1 MSDRYIR
8 YYDSNSGST
17 TTGTFNFDKSKKY
30 KLNKTSG
37 SIEEVTALTPL
48 AADEISIPGSK
59 SSLRRIG
66 DLERNITILASKAG
80 ISGATNSDTD
90 TVLKT
95 SAQALSTASNALTSS
110 NATITLA
117 RGDGT
122 TDVVTV
128 NNVANASAATTA
140 TKWATARTLT
150 LAGDASGSVSIDG
163 SANVSLTMT
172 VANDSHTHAFVN
184 LTSKPTTLAGYGITD
199 AYTST
204 NVDASIATAISN
216 LVNSAPGTLD
226 TLNELAAAL
235 GDDPNF
241 ATTVTNSIAT
251 KLNTSSYTAA
261 DVLTKIKTVDGA
273 ASGLDADLLD
283 GNHASAFALASHTHD
298 YVPER
303 SRSDWNDST
312 VINDV
317 IGRMAWKHHGN
328 NHTIFDASNS
338 TSPTGVAKNNT
349 NPDVPWAAT
358 YPTLMGYN
366 GTNTYGVRVDIARK
380 AELLGGL
387 AATQFLRSDVAS
399 TSTSTVNA
407 ATFNA
412 TSTAGGGF
420 QGIDADTAT
429 APSFTWTADLNT
441 GIYRPAADQL
451 GITTGGA
458 ARGVFSATGLSVTGS
473 ITATGDVTA
482 YSDERLKDNI
492 EVIPN
497 AGEKVA
503 ALRGVTFTRK
513 ADGIASTGLVA
524 QDVAAVL
531 PEAVIE
537 GDDGMLSVKYGNIVG
552 LLVEAIKELQAE
564 VAELKKK

>member
-163 SANVSLTMT
+163 SANVSLTVA

-283 GNHASAFALASHTHD
+283 GQ
-298 YVPER
+298 
-303 SRSDWNDST
+303 
-312 VINDV
+312 
-317 IGRMAWKHHGN
+317 HG
-328 NHTIFDASNS
+328 SYYY
-338 TSPTGVAKNNT
+338 SPANA
-349 NPDVPWAAT
+349 PD
-358 YPTLMGYN
+358 PTLTLSGDAT
-366 GTNTYGVRVDIARK
+366 GSATFTNLGNATLAVTLNNVRK
-380 AELLGGL
+380 PGAEL
-387 AATQFLRSDVAS
+387 Q
-399 TSTSTVNA
+399 
-407 ATFNA
+407 
-412 TSTAGGGF
+412 
-420 QGIDADTAT
+420 
-429 APSFTWTADLNT
+429 P
-441 GIYRPAADQL
+441 
-451 GITTGGA
+451 
-458 ARGVFSATGLSVTGS
+458 
-473 ITATGDVTA
+473 
-482 YSDERLKDNI
+482 
-492 EVIPN
+492 
-497 AGEKVA
+497 GE
-503 ALRGVTFTRK
+503 
-513 ADGIASTGLVA
+513 D
-524 QDVAAVL
+524 
-531 PEAVIE
+531 
-537 GDDGMLSVKYGNIVG
+537 
-552 LLVEAIKELQAE
+552 
-564 VAELKKK
+564 